1 MNTELQYTMG
11 IDVKRAFVIV
21 VLGIFLFSCGGQ
33 NRRSFRE
40 PVKIN
45 RNGEKIEGRALY
57 IEEVRFSAG
66 TSDPLSVKYFKK
78 SARGD
83 VLCKE
88 NRFSYKDGIVTRA
101 DYYIYLKSAKTKVG
115 KKIFYLEGLKPI
127 KYEYYAIADLYDRNI
142 NLSGIDMY
150 SYSANEMLDFRR
162 VIEYAHDT
170 TTGTRVQI
178 SQYVIKYDHDKPIS
192 VKAWLL
198 DVATKN
204 IIVQEETNAKV
215 IAEMIKNIEK
225 SLLDRAQGVMYLE
238 NDCK

>member
-1 MNTELQYTMG
+1 MG
-11 IDVKRAFVIV
+11 IDMKRSVVIT
-21 VLGIFLFSCGGQ
+21 VLFITLFSCGGGQ
-33 NRRSFRE
+33 IRRSPEE

-45 RNGEKIEGRALY
+45 RNGEKTEARASY
-57 IEEVRFSAG
+57 TEEVRFSSG
-66 TSDPLSVKYFKK
+66 TSDPLSVKYYKK
-78 SARGD
+78 STLGD

-88 NRFSYKDGIVTRA
+88 NRFSYKDGIVKKV
-101 DYYIYLKSAKTKVG
+101 DYYIYLKNDKTKVG
-115 KKIFYLEGLKPI
+115 KKLLFMEGLKPL

-150 SYSANEMLDFRR
+150 SYHDNGGLDFRR

-178 SQYVIKYDHDKPIS
+178 SQYVIKYDNDKPVS
-192 VKAWLL
+192 VKASLL

-225 SLLDRAQGVMYLE
+225 GLLDRAQGVIYLE
-238 NDCK
+238 EECK

>member
-1 MNTELQYTMG
+1 MG
-11 IDVKRAFVIV
+11 IDVKRTAVIA
-21 VLGIFLFSCGGQ
+21 VLFIILLSCGGGQ
-33 NRRSFRE
+33 NRRSPKE

-45 RNGEKIEGRALY
+45 RNGEKTEGRASY
-57 IEEVRFSAG
+57 AEEVRFATG

-78 SARGD
+78 SALGD

-88 NRFSYKDGIVTRA
+88 NRFSYKDGIVKRV
-101 DYYIYLKSAKTKVG
+101 DYYIYLKSDKTKVG
-115 KKIFYLEGLKPI
+115 KKLFFMEGLKPV

-150 SYSANEMLDFRR
+150 SYAENAGLDFRR
-162 VIEYAHDT
+162 VIEYAYDT

-178 SQYVIKYDHDKPIS
+178 SQYVIKYDHEKPVS

-225 SLLDRAQGVMYLE
+225 GLLDRAQGVMYLE
-238 NDCK
+238 DDCK